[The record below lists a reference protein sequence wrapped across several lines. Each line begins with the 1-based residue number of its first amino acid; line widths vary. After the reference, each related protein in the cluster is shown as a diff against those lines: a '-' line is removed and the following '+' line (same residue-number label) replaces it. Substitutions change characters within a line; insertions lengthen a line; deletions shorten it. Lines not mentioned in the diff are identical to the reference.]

1 MPQVTDVT
9 SVFACMQIGRVQVS
23 CNFAVFSDRWYAH
36 AETCSWQLLRRRG
49 DESEHQEL
57 VSCAQQWERKI
68 KEVRQHVPRCL
79 MLMKKSHGNP
89 PTLAA

>member
-23 CNFAVFSDRWYAH
+23 CNFAVFSDRWYAQCRKP
-36 AETCSWQLLRRRG
+36 ALGSYSGG
-49 DESEHQEL
+49 DDSEHQEL

-68 KEVRQHVPRCL
+68 KEGRQHVPRCL